1 MVFSRVVYLYSE
13 ISKIVNK
20 YGRKTK
26 KFFDISEFEV
36 KIRPL
41 ILWAALKKFRIF
53 QGKNMETKNRFEVK
67 SATSSWT
74 ISRVFGHTLHK
85 YVSKTRVRMTF
96 EIFLSTIFIR
106 IQWPYF
112 KRKIDH
118 ALENLDGFLY
128 NSNHFRPKPYFV
140 KKKCTVHD
148 LHLHFQMKSHFKLFL

>member
-1 MVFSRVVYLYSE
+1 
-13 ISKIVNK
+13 
-20 YGRKTK
+20 
-26 KFFDISEFEV
+26 
-36 KIRPL
+36 
-41 ILWAALKKFRIF
+41 
-53 QGKNMETKNRFEVK
+53 METKNRFEVK

-148 LHLHFQMKSHFKLFL
+148 LHLHFQMKSNFKLFL